1 MKTQKRPESASENR
15 LSISIERCCKVID
28 RLKVFAVVLVAILYI
43 ALVSYAA
50 RFRKRISGHSPVKK
64 APKLS
69 KDKKPATTSDADNKN
84 EQNRKR

>member
-1 MKTQKRPESASENR
+1 M
-15 LSISIERCCKVID
+15 ISIELKDFLIQVITSWQ
-28 RLKVFAVVLVAILYI
+28 VIAVVLVAILYI
-43 ALVSYAA
+43 ALVSYTA
-50 RFRKRISGHSPVKK
+50 RFRRRIGASSPVKK